1 MNTKTDF
8 LPWAMPN
15 ETIEAIEIMMEAAE
29 EIRNTAKFASLR
41 KELRIKLLNH
51 ASKLETM
58 AKLISG
64 GIIDESLMI
73 ALDAMSNEKKTVG
86 GQMGEIMEAIENHVT
101 AHHRRKQ

>member
-1 MNTKTDF
+1 
-8 LPWAMPN
+8 
-15 ETIEAIEIMMEAAE
+15 
-29 EIRNTAKFASLR
+29 
-41 KELRIKLLNH
+41 
-51 ASKLETM
+51 M